1 MSTESEQAMKAFM
14 ERIERASSNKG
25 FMKRIRCR
33 SIDARLDTID
43 ARLDRVDK
51 TFLNVYA
58 ARHHRSPTG
67 SWNTA
72 FRLTTIADQTW
83 STEFLKSVG

>member
-14 ERIERASSNKG
+14 ERTDT
-25 FMKRIRCR
+25 FMKRIDARLDT
-33 SIDARLDTID
+33 IDARLDTID

-58 ARHHRSPTG
+58 ARHHR
-67 SWNTA
+67 
-72 FRLTTIADQTW
+72 IAPHW
-83 STEFLKSVG
+83 LPGIAA